1 MAEIDFP
8 SIEERAEVLP
18 ATRADVGRRLAQQLA
33 QNRRRA
39 IEHRVILRQPFGV
52 TRGKFR
58 DFRLRRCQSAT
69 DFEVTLSR
77 QRKKV
82 REWPLDDRQSMMCE
96 TQISDD
102 VRVEQAHR
110 VARRRI
116 AKAGMKFLGNSR
128 AAHDVTPLDDAY
140 GRAGGR

>member
-82 REWPLDDRQSMMCE
+82 REWPRS
-96 TQISDD
+96 TF
-102 VRVEQAHR
+102 QASKSAPKSCR
-110 VARRRI
+110 PRAPMLGGVWRNNSRRI
-116 AKAGMKFLGNSR
+116 A
-128 AAHDVTPLDDAY
+128 AARSSIA
-140 GRAGGR
+140 